1 MHHNCLQ
8 NNSQCGS
15 VVVPLPTDHGL
26 PGSNP
31 VSVITKINMIPDP
44 QSSPVAKPLIS
55 EKWEKKGKVH
65 FCSFLPYFNLID
77 RRDKQW
83 RFATVEENL
92 FFGF

>member
-1 MHHNCLQ
+1 MHHNYLQ

-65 FCSFLPYFNLID
+65 FC
-77 RRDKQW
+77 
-83 RFATVEENL
+83 
-92 FFGF
+92 

>member
-1 MHHNCLQ
+1 MHHNYLQ

-31 VSVITKINMIPDP
+31 VSVITKINMIPVP
-44 QSSPVAKPLIS
+44 QSSPVAKALIS
-55 EKWEKKGKVH
+55 EKWKKKGKVH
-65 FCSFLPYFNLID
+65 FCSFSPYFNLID

-92 FFGF
+92 FCGF